1 MQLSVAKASQGVA
14 AITPAEYIGRTPGGH
29 GACPGCGL
37 ALALRLFAKAM
48 DGRMIMVIPP
58 GCTPVTVMS
67 PRFNATFDVFV
78 SLFGSTAVFASGLRC
93 GLELRGET
101 EVPVVGWG
109 GDGAT
114 YDIGFQA
121 LSGAAERNEDIIYVC
136 CDNEAY
142 QNTGNQRSSATPWG
156 ATTSTNPAP
165 LPKSDNKKD
174 IMGVLAAHR
183 VPYAAT
189 ATVAYPQDLMA
200 KVKKAREMRGFRF
213 IQILAPCVAGWMY
226 PPQQTVMISRLAVES
241 KVFPLFEVEQG
252 VRYTINHQPQGEP
265 VAKYLDAQ
273 KRYRHLTPD
282 QKMAIQQKTDEDWHR
297 LQWLATYEVSR
308 RES

>member
-1 MQLSVAKASQGVA
+1 MDLISRH
-14 AITPAEYIGRTPGGH
+14 EYIGRNANGH

-48 DGRMIMVIPP
+48 NGRMIMVIPP

-67 PRFNATFDVFV
+67 PAFNASFDVFV

-93 GLELRGET
+93 GLTLRGENDL
-101 EVPVVGWG
+101 PVVGWG

-156 ATTSTNPAP
+156 AVTSTNPSPAP
-165 LPKSDNKKD
+165 KNDRKKD
-174 IMGVLAAHR
+174 ITAIMAAHN

-189 ATVAYPQDLMA
+189 LTVAYPQDFIR
-200 KVKKAREMRGFRF
+200 KVKKARSMKGFRF
-213 IQILAPCVAGWMY
+213 LHVLAPCVTGWMY
-226 PPQQTVMISRLAVES
+226 PSEKTIAISRLAVETN
-241 KVFPLFEVEQG
+241 VFPLFEVEQG
-252 VRYTINHQPQGEP
+252 TKYTLNLEPEPQPIET
-265 VAKYLDAQ
+265 YLNAQ
-273 KRYRHLTPD
+273 KRYKHLTD
-282 QKMAIQQKTDEDWHR
+282 AEKIQIQKHIDNKWHR
-297 LQWLATYEVSR
+297 LQWLSTYKGKSNG
-308 RES
+308 S